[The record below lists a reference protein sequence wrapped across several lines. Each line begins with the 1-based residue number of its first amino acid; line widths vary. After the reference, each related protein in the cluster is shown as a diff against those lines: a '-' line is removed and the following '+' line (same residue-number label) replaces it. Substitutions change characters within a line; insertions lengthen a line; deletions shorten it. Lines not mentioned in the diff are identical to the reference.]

1 MCRRYREI
9 QVTKLSNTRE
19 KVEIAI
25 QKHAQKPGTETH
37 TTANEW
43 RLYEHSWYE
52 HERKQT
58 SSIQFDLLPNR
69 YIALAGSRGFL
80 AKNRMRTRSFS
91 LQFKRR

>member
-37 TTANEW
+37 TTANE
-43 RLYEHSWYE
+43 
-52 HERKQT
+52 
-58 SSIQFDLLPNR
+58 
-69 YIALAGSRGFL
+69 
-80 AKNRMRTRSFS
+80 
-91 LQFKRR
+91 